1 MTRLERHSLGR
12 SGLEV
17 SAFAI
22 GSWRTFERI
31 PLEQGA
37 DVLREARRCGI
48 DFMDVARYDD
58 ETGSAPIRSGYSE
71 VVFGEA
77 FRAAGVIREE
87 VVVAEKLW
95 WEHWPRQ
102 SARAELDES
111 LERLGFDRVDLIYS
125 DPPPADLP
133 MARVAE
139 EIGGLLDAGLARAW
153 GVVNWPAARI
163 AAVSAAAD
171 DAGIAEPAAVQLP
184 YSLVRRS
191 PVEDAG
197 MQAVLERVGAS
208 VVASYALF
216 GGVLSGRYSDA
227 GAAGRMTSRL
237 HDPAVRDA
245 VDRAAALRPLAAELG
260 VDVATLAYG
269 FASAG
274 PRVASVL
281 FGATTPEQ
289 VRRNVRRLDDEQL
302 AQLRRAADG

>member
-1 MTRLERHSLGR
+1 
-12 SGLEV
+12 
-17 SAFAI
+17 
-22 GSWRTFERI
+22 
-31 PLEQGA
+31 
-37 DVLREARRCGI
+37 
-48 DFMDVARYDD
+48 
-58 ETGSAPIRSGYSE
+58 
-71 VVFGEA
+71 
-77 FRAAGVIREE
+77 
-87 VVVAEKLW
+87 
-95 WEHWPRQ
+95 
-102 SARAELDES
+102 
-111 LERLGFDRVDLIYS
+111 
-125 DPPPADLP
+125 
-133 MARVAE
+133 
-139 EIGGLLDAGLARAW
+139 
-153 GVVNWPAARI
+153 
-163 AAVSAAAD
+163 
-171 DAGIAEPAAVQLP
+171 
-184 YSLVRRS
+184 
-191 PVEDAG
+191 